1 VLAVAVI
8 VFREVL
14 EAALIVGI
22 VMAASY
28 GIPRRERWIAA
39 GIGAGILGS
48 IALAMVAGRI
58 TSAFFGMG
66 QEVLNATI
74 LLLAVVMLAWH
85 NVWMAQ
91 HGREMAI
98 HARSVGEAI
107 RTGARPLT
115 ALAVIAASASLREG
129 AETVL
134 FITGI
139 ATSGQETV
147 LSIALGGLGGLAAG
161 LAAGLTIYAGLLRV
175 PLSKL
180 FTVTAW
186 MVLLLA
192 AGLAAQAV
200 GFLVQADLVPTLG
213 DEMWDTSFLL
223 SEGSLVGRVLH
234 TLLGYNARPMGV
246 QLLAYLGTLF
256 AIGAP
261 MYWLARP
268 RANRLP
274 VAATGLIL
282 AASIAGSLLV

>member
-28 GIPRRERWIAA
+28 GIPHRERWIGA
-39 GIGAGILGS
+39 GIGAGIVGS
-48 IALAMVAGRI
+48 IILALVAGQI
-58 TSAFFGMG
+58 TNAFSGMG
-66 QEVLNATI
+66 QELLNATI
-74 LLLAVVMLAWH
+74 LLLAVGMLAWH
-85 NVWMAQ
+85 NIWMAQ

-98 HARSVGEAI
+98 HARQVGEAI

-115 ALAVIAASASLREG
+115 ALALIAASASLREG

-139 ATSGQETV
+139 ATSGQETI
-147 LSIALGGLGGLAAG
+147 LSMALGGLGGLGAGVAAG
-161 LAAGLTIYAGLLRV
+161 VTIYLGLLRV
-175 PLSKL
+175 PLSRL

-200 GFLVQADLVPTLG
+200 GFLVQADLMPPLG
-213 DEMWDTSFLL
+213 DQMWDSSFLL

-246 QLLAYLGTLF
+246 QLLAYLGTML
-256 AIGAP
+256 AIGVP

-268 RANRLP
+268 RPSRLP
-274 VAATGLIL
+274 VVAAGLVL
-282 AASIAGSLLV
+282 AASLTGSLSI

>member
-1 VLAVAVI
+1 MLAVAVI

-28 GIPRRERWIAA
+28 GIPRRERWIGA
-39 GIGAGILGS
+39 GLGAGILGS
-48 IALAMVAGRI
+48 VVLALIAGQI
-58 TSAFFGMG
+58 TAAFSGMG
-66 QEVLNATI
+66 QELLNATI
-74 LLLAVVMLAWH
+74 LLLAVGMLAWH
-85 NVWMAQ
+85 NLWMAQ

-98 HARSVGEAI
+98 HARGVGEGI
-107 RTGARPLT
+107 RAGSRPLT

-147 LSIALGGLGGLAAG
+147 LSMALGALGGLAAG
-161 LAAGLTIYAGLLRV
+161 LAAGVTIYAGLLRV

-192 AGLAAQAV
+192 AGLAAQAM

-213 DEMWDTSFLL
+213 DEMWDSSSLL
-223 SEGSLVGRVLH
+223 SEGSLLGRVLH
-234 TLLGYNARPMGV
+234 TLLGYNSRPMGV
-246 QLLAYLGTLF
+246 QLLAYLGTLL

-268 RANRLP
+268 RSPRLP
-274 VAATGLIL
+274 VVAAASLIL
-282 AASIAGSLLV
+282 AANLAA